1 MSAPTGL
8 KPFEN
13 DPDVTLAAAD
23 ERDTLIISMGPQHP
37 STHGVLQVMLRLDG
51 ETVLTAEPEI
61 GYLHTGIEK
70 QAENL
75 MWQQAVTVV
84 DRADYLAPLS
94 NSLCY
99 VLAAE
104 RLLGITD
111 EIPARANVLR
121 VMFAELTRIA
131 SHLVWLGTHAMDL
144 GAQSIFMYAFEMRER
159 ILDIMEFVTGARMH
173 QSWFRIGG
181 LAIDVPAGFLDKIG
195 AFVDAFPE
203 RLRDMRAILEQNI
216 IIKDR
221 LIGVGKMSAEEAI
234 AWGLTGPS
242 LRASGVNYDVR
253 KAFPYSGYE
262 AYEFDVPTHSGGDC
276 YARFVVRL
284 NEMHEAWRIVKQTAE
299 RFPGGP
305 VVIDDRKIVPPP
317 KTEIQHSMEA
327 LIHHFKLVSAGF
339 NVPEGHIYQAVE
351 SPRGELGMYV
361 TSAGGNKPWRVR
373 WRPASFYNLQALK
386 HLAPG
391 NLIADVV
398 ALIGS
403 LDPVFGEVDR

>member
-1 MSAPTGL
+1 
-8 KPFEN
+8 
-13 DPDVTLAAAD
+13 
-23 ERDTLIISMGPQHP
+23 MGPQHP
-37 STHGVLQVMLRLDG
+37 STHGVLQVMLKLDG
-51 ETVLTAEPEI
+51 ETVLTADPEI

-104 RLLGITD
+104 KLLGIAQR
-111 EIPARANVLR
+111 IPPRAQVLR
-121 VMFAELTRIA
+121 VIFTELTRIA
-131 SHLVWLGTHAMDL
+131 SHLVWLGTHAIDL
-144 GAQSIFMYAFEMRER
+144 GAQSIFMYAFDMREL
-159 ILDIMEFVTGARMH
+159 ILDLMEFVTGARMH

-181 LAIDVPAGFLDKIG
+181 LAIDVPKGFLEKLDSFI
-195 AFVDAFPE
+195 DAFPE
-203 RLRDMRAILEQNI
+203 RLRDMRNILEENI
-216 IIKDR
+216 ILKDR
-221 LIGVGKMSAEEAI
+221 LIGVGTLSREEAM
-234 AWGLTGPS
+234 AWGVTGPS
-242 LRASGVNYDVR
+242 LRAAGVAYDIR

-262 AYEFDVPTHSGGDC
+262 TYDFDVPTDERGDC
-276 YARFVVRL
+276 YGRFVVRL
-284 NEMHEAWRIVKQTAE
+284 KEMHEAWRIIKQG
-299 RFPGGP
+299 RDKFPGGP

-327 LIHHFKLVSAGF
+327 VIHHFKLVSAGF
-339 NVPEGHIYQAVE
+339 NIPEGHIYQAVE

-373 WRPASFYNLQALK
+373 WRPCSFYNLQALK
-386 HLAPG
+386 CLAPG

-398 ALIGS
+398 AIIGS

>member
-1 MSAPTGL
+1 MTPSMSTLEADRDL
-8 KPFEN
+8 I
-13 DPDVTLAAAD
+13 VTQGD
-23 ERDTLIISMGPQHP
+23 ERDSMVLSMGPQHP
-37 STHGVLQVMLRLDG
+37 STHGVLRVMLKLDG
-51 ETVLTAEPEI
+51 ETVIDAQPEI

-75 MWQQAVTVV
+75 FWQQAVTVV

-104 RLLGITD
+104 RLLGIED
-111 EIPARANVLR
+111 IPVRAQVLR

-131 SHLVWLGTHAMDL
+131 SHLVWLGTHGMDL
-144 GAQSIFMYAFEMRER
+144 GAQSIFMYAFDMREL
-159 ILDIMEFVTGARMH
+159 ILRIMEFVTGARMH

-181 LAIDVPAGFLDKIG
+181 LAIDVPVGFLDEIDE
-195 AFVDAFPE
+195 FLRVFPE
-203 RLRDMRAILEQNI
+203 RLADMRRILEHNI
-216 IIKDR
+216 IFRDR
-221 LIGVGKMSAEEAI
+221 MVGVGRIGAEDAI
-234 AWGLTGPS
+234 AWGLTGPA

-262 AYEFDVPTHSGGDC
+262 TYDFDVPTHDGGDC
-276 YARFVVRL
+276 YGRFMVRL
-284 NEMHEAWRIVKQTAE
+284 GEMFEAWRIVKQARE

-327 LIHHFKLVSAGF
+327 LIHHFKIVSAGF
-339 NVPEGHIYQAVE
+339 NVPEGHVYQAVE
-351 SPRGELGMYV
+351 GPRGEMGLYV

-373 WRPASFYNLQALK
+373 WRPTSFYNLQALK
-386 HLAPG
+386 RLAVG

-398 ALIGS
+398 AIIGS

>member
-1 MSAPTGL
+1 MSATDL
-8 KPFEN
+8 SIFEHS
-13 DPDVTLAAAD
+13 PDMTAVASD
-23 ERDTLIISMGPQHP
+23 ERDTLVLSMGPQHP
-37 STHGVLQVMLRLDG
+37 STHGVLRVMLRLDG
-51 ETVLTAEPEI
+51 ETVITADPEI

-75 MWQQAVTVV
+75 FWQQAVTVV

-104 RLLGITD
+104 RLLGIRD
-111 EIPARANVLR
+111 IPPRAQVLR
-121 VMFAELTRIA
+121 VMFTELTRIA
-131 SHLVWLGTHAMDL
+131 SHLVQLGTHAIDL

-159 ILDIMEFVTGARMH
+159 ILEIMEFVTGARMH

-181 LAIDVPAGFLDKIG
+181 LAIDVPVGFLAKIDD
-195 AFVDAFPE
+195 FLNRFPE
-203 RLRDMRAILEQNI
+203 RLDDMRAILQKNVI
-216 IIKDR
+216 IMDR
-221 LIGVGKMSAEEAI
+221 LIGVGVLSREDAL
-234 AWGLTGPS
+234 AWGMTGPI
-242 LRASGVNYDVR
+242 LRGSGVAYDVR

-262 AYEFDVPTHSGGDC
+262 TYDFDVCTHPAGDC

-284 NEMHEAWRIVKQTAE
+284 DEMYQAWRIIKQARE
-299 RFPGGP
+299 RFPDGP
-305 VVIDDRKIVPPP
+305 VVIDDRKIIPPP

-327 LIHHFKLVSAGF
+327 LIHHFKLVSSGF

-373 WRPASFYNLQALK
+373 WRPPSFYNIQALRK
-386 HLAPG
+386 LAPG
-391 NLIADVV
+391 NLVADIV
-398 ALIGS
+398 AIIGS

>member
-1 MSAPTGL
+1 MSSVDL
-8 KPFEN
+8 SVFEKN
-13 DPDVTLAAAD
+13 PDLTVAESD
-23 ERDTLIISMGPQHP
+23 ERDWLVLSMGPQHP
-37 STHGVLQVMLRLDG
+37 STHGVLRVMLKLDG
-51 ETVLTAEPEI
+51 ETVVAAEPEI

-94 NSLCY
+94 NSFCY

-104 RLLGITD
+104 RLLGI
-111 EIPARANVLR
+111 ENIPPRAQVLR

-144 GAQSIFMYAFEMRER
+144 GAQSIFMYAFDMREL
-159 ILDIMEFVTGARMH
+159 ILNIMEFVTGARMH

-181 LAIDVPAGFLDKIG
+181 LGIDVPKGFLDTIDDFI
-195 AFVDAFPE
+195 ARFPE
-203 RLRDMRAILEQNI
+203 RLRDMRTILEHNVI
-216 IIKDR
+216 IVDR
-221 LIGVGKMSAEEAI
+221 LVGVGRIGAQEALS
-234 AWGLTGPS
+234 WGLTGPS
-242 LRASGVNYDVR
+242 LRACGVNYDVR

-262 AYEFDVPTHSGGDC
+262 QYDFDVPTHDGGDC

-284 NEMHEAWRIVKQTAE
+284 NEMHEAWRIIKQARD

-317 KTEIQHSMEA
+317 KTELQHSMEA
-327 LIHHFKLVSAGF
+327 VIHHFKLVSSGF
-339 NVPEGHIYQAVE
+339 NVPEGHVYQSVE
-351 SPRGELGMYV
+351 SPRGEMGMYL

-373 WRPASFYNLQALK
+373 WRPPSFYNLQALVR
-386 HLAPG
+386 LAPG
-391 NLIADVV
+391 NLVADVV
-398 ALIGS
+398 AIIGS